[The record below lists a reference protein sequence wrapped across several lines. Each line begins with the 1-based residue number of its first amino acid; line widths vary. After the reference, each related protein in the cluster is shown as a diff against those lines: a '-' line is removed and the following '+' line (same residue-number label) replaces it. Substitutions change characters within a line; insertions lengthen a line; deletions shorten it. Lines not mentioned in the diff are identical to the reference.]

1 LAHPGTLNM
10 TALRFSTLHKAYGRS
25 PVLRGVE
32 FEVQPGRIF
41 GLAGVNGAG
50 KTTLIKCLLDF
61 CTPSCG
67 SIEIFGVDATQTR
80 AREAL
85 AYLPE
90 RFVPPW
96 YLDGEA
102 FLRYALGLYNA
113 PYDVARVKATLN
125 ELDLD
130 LDALHRP
137 VRQYS
142 KGMTQKLGLAACVL
156 SNKPLMVL
164 DEPMSGLDPKA
175 RARLKVLLR
184 RLRDEGRTL
193 FFSTHA
199 LADIDDIGDE
209 LAILEGGTIHFTG
222 TPAQCRERFQAQTL
236 EQAFLQ
242 CCTPATAETTEAV
255 SA

>member
-1 LAHPGTLNM
+1 M
-10 TALRFSTLHKAYGRS
+10 TALRFSALHKAYGRS
-25 PVLRGVE
+25 PVLRGVDL
-32 FEVQPGRIF
+32 EVRPGCIF

-61 CTPSCG
+61 CSPSFG
-67 SIEIFGVDATQTR
+67 QIEIFGVNAGQTR

-96 YLDGEA
+96 YLSGEA
-102 FLRYALGLYNA
+102 FLRYALGLYGTA
-113 PYDVARVKATLN
+113 YDPGRVQATLN

-199 LADIDDIGDE
+199 LADVDDIGDE
-209 LAILEGGTIHFTG
+209 LAILEGGTIRFTG
-222 TPAQCRERFQAQTL
+222 TPSQCRQRYQAATL

-242 CCTPATAETTEAV
+242 CCSPADAPAAAIEELPA
-255 SA
+255 